1 YRVNEVLFGQ
11 KVTATGRT
19 SEVTGTLTFDGSTLT
34 TAEFTAQLANV
45 RSDRANRDG
54 QFRGR
59 IMAVDQFPTSTF
71 TLTQPIAVN
80 PVPGDGQIVEFNVT
94 GDFTL
99 RGTTKSVTF
108 PLKAFQSGGQ
118 ITVTGEIP
126 IVFAEWGIPNPS
138 FGPADTE
145 DHGSMEFLLSFA

>member
-1 YRVNEVLFGQ
+1 VLAGQ

-19 SEVTGTLTFDGSTLT
+19 RDVSGLLTFEGSTLT
-34 TAEFTAQLANV
+34 EAQFTAQLGGV
-45 RSDRANRDG
+45 KSDRSNRDG

-59 IMAVDQFPTSTF
+59 IMDVEQFPTSTF
-71 TLTQPIAVN
+71 TLTQPIEVTAV
-80 PVPGDGQIVEFNVT
+80 PAEAEIVTLSAT

-108 PLKAFQSGGQ
+108 DLKAFQAAGR

-138 FGPADTE
+138 FGPPTPRTTARW
-145 DHGSMEFLLSFA
+145 SSC